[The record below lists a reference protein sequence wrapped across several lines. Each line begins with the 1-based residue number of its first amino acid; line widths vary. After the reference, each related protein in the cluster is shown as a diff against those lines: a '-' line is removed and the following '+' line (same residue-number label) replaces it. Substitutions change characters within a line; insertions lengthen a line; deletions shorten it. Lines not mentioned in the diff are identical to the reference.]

1 MATSSPPTTILREA
15 AAGRATV
22 VPWTVEQ
29 YHRAIDARLLPENP
43 SVELIDGLIVQKD
56 RAKAGEDPRTIGDR
70 HRVAVLRLAQAAP
83 AFERFGCFLQTQQ
96 PISLPPVSEPE
107 PDGAVVRG
115 GIDDYLDRPPSGQDV
130 LSVIEVA
137 DSSLPI
143 DLGPKLAAYA
153 AAGIRQY
160 IVADLVNNRVLVHEE
175 PVMNSYSRVAALG
188 RGETVQI
195 SAGAGDMLMPV
206 DRLLP

>member
-1 MATSSPPTTILREA
+1 MSLKEPMTTILQEA

-56 RAKAGEDPRTIGDR
+56 RAKAGEHPMTIGDR
-70 HRVAVLRLAQAAP
+70 HRIAVLRLAQAAP

-96 PISLPPVSEPE
+96 PISLPPINEPE

-115 GIDDYLDRPPSGQDV
+115 GIDDYFDHPPSAEDV

-143 DLGPKLAAYA
+143 DVGPKRAAYA

-160 IVADLVNNRVLVHEE
+160 IVADLVNNRVLVHEG
-175 PVMNSYSRVAALG
+175 PVANSYSRVAALE
-188 RGETVQI
+188 RGETVRI
-195 SAGAGDMLMPV
+195 SAGADDVLMPV
-206 DRLLP
+206 DRLLA